1 MDMLIRI
8 IGRLLFLS
16 LLLGAALLV
25 ALWRGWLE
33 VAPRFNPWAPLDVRE
48 TPNLLTPFKLW
59 RLGDDRELC
68 DLALA
73 TSGLRFTRLADSAP
87 HPGCPVENAVRI
99 QGANVGLS
107 SSFMATCPLAVSF
120 ALFERHGLQPAAQA
134 VFGQPVTRVEHV
146 GSFACRSIAGSQRPS
161 QHSYANALD
170 MVGFRLRDGQH
181 ISVLRDWP
189 AQGDKARFLRLVQ
202 EAACDSF
209 NVTLGPEY
217 NAAHRDHFHVDMGM
231 WRMCR

>member
-1 MDMLIRI
+1 MLIRI

-33 VAPRFNPWAPLDVRE
+33 VAPRYNPWAPLDVRE

-120 ALFERHGLQPAAQA
+120 ALFERHGLQPAAQS
-134 VFGQPVTRVEHV
+134 VFGQPVSRVEHV

-189 AQGDKARFLRLVQ
+189 AEGDKARFLRLVQ

>member
-8 IGRLLFLS
+8 IGRLLFLF

-120 ALFERHGLQPAAQA
+120 ALFERHGLLPAAQA
-134 VFGQPVTRVEHV
+134 VFGQPVIRVEHV

-189 AQGDKARFLRLVQ
+189 GQGGKARFLRLVQ

>member
-1 MDMLIRI
+1 MLIRI
-8 IGRLLFLS
+8 IGRLLFLF

-33 VAPRFNPWAPLDVRE
+33 VAPRYNPWAPLDVRE

-134 VFGQPVTRVEHV
+134 VFGPV
-146 GSFACRSIAGSQRPS
+146 
-161 QHSYANALD
+161 SYTHL
-170 MVGFRLRDGQH
+170 
-181 ISVLRDWP
+181 
-189 AQGDKARFLRLVQ
+189 
-202 EAACDSF
+202 
-209 NVTLGPEY
+209 TLPTTPY
-217 NAAHRDHFHVDMGM
+217 V
-231 WRMCR
+231 

>member
-1 MDMLIRI
+1 MLIRI

-16 LLLGAALLV
+16 LLLGAALLM

-73 TSGLRFTRLADSAP
+73 TSGLRFTHLADSTP

-134 VFGQPVTRVEHV
+134 VFGQPVNRVEHV

-217 NAAHRDHFHVDMGM
+217 NTAHRDHFHVDMGM

>member
-1 MDMLIRI
+1 MLIRI
-8 IGRLLFLS
+8 IGRLLFLF

-189 AQGDKARFLRLVQ
+189 GQGGKARFLRLVQ

>member
-1 MDMLIRI
+1 MLIRI

-33 VAPRFNPWAPLDVRE
+33 VAPRYNPWAPLDVRE

-134 VFGQPVTRVEHV
+134 VFGQPVSRVEHV

-189 AQGDKARFLRLVQ
+189 AEGDKARFLRLVQ

>member
-1 MDMLIRI
+1 MLIRI
-8 IGRLLFLS
+8 IGRLLFLF

-33 VAPRFNPWAPLDVRE
+33 VAPRYNPWAPLDVRE

-134 VFGQPVTRVEHV
+134 VFGQPVSRVEHV
-146 GSFACRSIAGSQRPS
+146 GSFTCRSIAGSQRPS

-189 AQGDKARFLRLVQ
+189 GQGDKARFLRLVQ

>member
-1 MDMLIRI
+1 MLIRI

-134 VFGQPVTRVEHV
+134 VFGQPVSRVEHV

-189 AQGDKARFLRLVQ
+189 AEGDKARFLRLVQ

>member
-1 MDMLIRI
+1 MLIRI
-8 IGRLLFLS
+8 IGRLLFLF

-120 ALFERHGLQPAAQA
+120 ALFERHGLLPAAQA
-134 VFGQPVTRVEHV
+134 VFGQPVIRVEHV

-189 AQGDKARFLRLVQ
+189 GQGGKARFLRLVQ

>member
-1 MDMLIRI
+1 MLIRI

-189 AQGDKARFLRLVQ
+189 GQGDKARFLRLVQ

-217 NAAHRDHFHVDMGM
+217 NTAHRDHFHVDMGM

>member
-1 MDMLIRI
+1 MLIRI
-8 IGRLLFLS
+8 IGRLLFLF

-33 VAPRFNPWAPLDVRE
+33 VAPRYNPWAPLDVRE

-99 QGANVGLS
+99 QGASVGLS

-181 ISVLRDWP
+181 VSVLRDWP
-189 AQGDKARFLRLVQ
+189 GQGDKARFLRLVQ

>member
-1 MDMLIRI
+1 MLIRI
-8 IGRLLFLS
+8 IGRLLFLF

-48 TPNLLTPFKLW
+48 TPNMLTPFKLW

-107 SSFMATCPLAVSF
+107 SSFMATCQLAVSF
-120 ALFERHGLQPAAQA
+120 ALFERHGLLPAAQA
-134 VFGQPVTRVEHV
+134 VFGQPVIRVEHV

-189 AQGDKARFLRLVQ
+189 GQGGKARFLRLVQ

>member
-1 MDMLIRI
+1 MLIRI

-33 VAPRFNPWAPLDVRE
+33 VAPRYNPWAPLDVRE

-189 AQGDKARFLRLVQ
+189 GQGGKARFLRMVQ

-217 NAAHRDHFHVDMGM
+217 NTAHRDHFHVDMGM

>member
-1 MDMLIRI
+1 MLIRI

-16 LLLGAALLV
+16 LLLGAALPV

-33 VAPRFNPWAPLDVRE
+33 VAPRYNPWAPLDVRE

-134 VFGQPVTRVEHV
+134 VFGQPVSRVEHV

-170 MVGFRLRDGQH
+170 KVGFRLRDGQH

-189 AQGDKARFLRLVQ
+189 GQGDKARFLRLVQ

>member
-1 MDMLIRI
+1 MLIRI

-16 LLLGAALLV
+16 VLLGAALLL
-25 ALWRGWLE
+25 ALWRGWLD

-59 RLGDDRELC
+59 RLSEDRELC

-73 TSGLRFTRLADSAP
+73 TSELRVTRLPDSTP

-99 QGANVGLS
+99 KGARVGLS

-170 MVGFRLRDGQH
+170 LVGFRLRDGQH

-189 AQGDKARFLRLVQ
+189 REDDKARFLRLVQ

-231 WRMCR
+231 WQMCR

>member
-1 MDMLIRI
+1 MLIRI
-8 IGRLLFLS
+8 IGRLLFLF

-33 VAPRFNPWAPLDVRE
+33 VAPRYNPWAPLDVRE

-134 VFGQPVTRVEHV
+134 VFGQPVSRVEHV
-146 GSFACRSIAGSQRPS
+146 GSFTCRSIAGSQRPS

-189 AQGDKARFLRLVQ
+189 GQGDKARFLRLVQ

-217 NAAHRDHFHVDMGM
+217 NTAHRDHFHVDMGM

>member
-1 MDMLIRI
+1 MLIRI
-8 IGRLLFLS
+8 IGRLLFLF

-120 ALFERHGLQPAAQA
+120 ALFERHGLLPAALA
-134 VFGQPVTRVEHV
+134 VFGQPVIRVEHV

-189 AQGDKARFLRLVQ
+189 GQGGKARFLRLVQ

>member
-1 MDMLIRI
+1 MLIRI
-8 IGRLLFLS
+8 IGRLLFLF

-33 VAPRFNPWAPLDVRE
+33 VAPRYNPWAPLDVRE

-134 VFGQPVTRVEHV
+134 VFGQPVSRVEHV
-146 GSFACRSIAGSQRPS
+146 GSFTCRSIAGSQRPS

-189 AQGDKARFLRLVQ
+189 AEGDKARFLRLVQ

>member
-1 MDMLIRI
+1 MLIRI

-16 LLLGAALLV
+16 VLLGAALLL
-25 ALWRGWLE
+25 ALWRGWLD

-59 RLGDDRELC
+59 RLSEDRELC

-73 TSGLRFTRLADSAP
+73 TSELRVTRLADSTP
-87 HPGCPVENAVRI
+87 HPGCPVENAVHI
-99 QGANVGLS
+99 QGARVGLS

-189 AQGDKARFLRLVQ
+189 REDDKARFLRLVQ

>member
-1 MDMLIRI
+1 MLIRI

-73 TSGLRFTRLADSAP
+73 TSGLRFTSLADSAP

-189 AQGDKARFLRLVQ
+189 GQGDKARFLRLVQ

>member
-1 MDMLIRI
+1 MLIRI

-120 ALFERHGLQPAAQA
+120 ALFERHGLLPAAQA
-134 VFGQPVTRVEHV
+134 VFGQPVIRVEHV

-217 NAAHRDHFHVDMGM
+217 NAAHRDHFHVDRGM

>member
-1 MDMLIRI
+1 MLIRI
-8 IGRLLFLS
+8 IGRLLFLF
-16 LLLGAALLV
+16 LLLGAALPV

-33 VAPRFNPWAPLDVRE
+33 VAPRYNPWAPLDVRE

-134 VFGQPVTRVEHV
+134 VFGQPVSRVEHV
-146 GSFACRSIAGSQRPS
+146 GSFTCRSIAGSQRPS

-189 AQGDKARFLRLVQ
+189 GQGDKARFLRLVQ

-217 NAAHRDHFHVDMGM
+217 NTAHRDHFHVDMGM

>member
-1 MDMLIRI
+1 MLIRI

-16 LLLGAALLV
+16 VLLGAALLL
-25 ALWRGWLE
+25 ALWRGWLD

-59 RLGDDRELC
+59 RLSEDRELC

-73 TSGLRFTRLADSAP
+73 TSELRVTRLPDSTP

-99 QGANVGLS
+99 QGARVGLS

-120 ALFERHGLQPAAQA
+120 VLFERHGLQPAAQA

-189 AQGDKARFLRLVQ
+189 REDDKARFLRLVQ
-202 EAACDSF
+202 AAACDSF

>member
-1 MDMLIRI
+1 MDILIRI
-8 IGRLLFLS
+8 IGRLLFLA
-16 LLLGAALLV
+16 LLLGAGLLL
-25 ALWRGWLE
+25 ALWRGWLD

-48 TPNLLTPFKLW
+48 APNLLTPFKLW
-59 RLGDDRELC
+59 RLSEDRELC

-73 TSGLRFTRLADSAP
+73 TSGLRFTRLADGTP
-87 HPGCPVENAVRI
+87 QPGCPVENAVRI
-99 QGANVGLS
+99 QDASVGLS

-134 VFGQPVTRVEHV
+134 VFGQPVSHVEHV
-146 GSFACRSIAGSQRPS
+146 GSFACRRIAGSQRPS

-181 ISVLRDWP
+181 VSVLRDWP
-189 AQGDKARFLRLVQ
+189 GQGDKARFLRLVQ

>member
-1 MDMLIRI
+1 MLIRI

-189 AQGDKARFLRLVQ
+189 GQGDKARFLRLVQ

>member
-1 MDMLIRI
+1 MLIRI

-33 VAPRFNPWAPLDVRE
+33 VAPRYNPWAPLDVRE

-134 VFGQPVTRVEHV
+134 VFGQPVSRVEHV

-170 MVGFRLRDGQH
+170 KVGFRLRDGQH

-189 AQGDKARFLRLVQ
+189 AEGDKARFLRLVQ

>member
-1 MDMLIRI
+1 MLIRI

-33 VAPRFNPWAPLDVRE
+33 VAPRYNPWAPLDVRE

-107 SSFMATCPLAVSF
+107 SSFMATCPLVVSF

-189 AQGDKARFLRLVQ
+189 GQGGKARFLRLVQ

-217 NAAHRDHFHVDMGM
+217 NTAHRDHFHVDMGM

>member
-1 MDMLIRI
+1 MLIRI

-134 VFGQPVTRVEHV
+134 VFGQPVSRVEHV

>member
-1 MDMLIRI
+1 MLIRI

-25 ALWRGWLE
+25 ALWRGWVE

-59 RLGDDRELC
+59 RLSGDRELC

-73 TSGLRFTRLADSAP
+73 TSDLRFTRLPGSTP
-87 HPGCPVENAVRI
+87 HPGCPIENAVRI

-134 VFGQPVTRVEHV
+134 VFGQAVTRIEHV

-170 MVGFRLRDGQH
+170 MVGFRLRDGRR
-181 ISVLRDWP
+181 ISVLHDWP
-189 AQGDKARFLRLVQ
+189 GEGDKARFLRLVQ